1 MSGLTVWDCTPTLV
15 SGERPVQD
23 MIQSCF
29 TQTLQSDGLLSSAVL
44 HNPPLHA
51 RLAALFGA
59 SSARG
64 NSRDKNLVSRKLWPH
79 KEMPAEECGTGR
91 GGKIHLILKEKVW
104 GPGAHRLPPYMRWRG
119 RGIFLFSP
127 HSCSLVQGHCSLENS
142 PTHEKQLPFAE
153 GLGSLW

>member
-1 MSGLTVWDCTPTLV
+1 MPGWQHSLEP
-15 SGERPVQD
+15 
-23 MIQSCF
+23 
-29 TQTLQSDGLLSSAVL
+29 A
-44 HNPPLHA
+44 
-51 RLAALFGA
+51 
-59 SSARG
+59 ARG

-104 GPGAHRLPPYMRWRG
+104 GPGAHRLPPYMGWRG

-142 PTHEKQLPFAE
+142 PTPTTTFILTWITLTALSWASYFKVSPPIPGQTKIHGHIQPAGVFVQTT
-153 GLGSLW
+153 S